1 MNWTPEN
8 LEEYISVSQLQ
19 QRISL
24 LGAEITKSYQGKELY
39 VIGVL
44 NGCMLFYSDLVRQID
59 LPITC
64 DFLGLSSYGA
74 DTKSSG
80 VVKFTKDLSH
90 PIAGKDVLIVE
101 DIVDTGLTLSY
112 LQKNLKTRSPNS
124 VQICSLLSKP
134 SRRKVEVHIDHLGF
148 TIEDHFVV
156 GYGLDLDGKY
166 RNLPYIGRFHY

>member
-1 MNWTPEN
+1 MNFAPEE
-8 LEEYISVSQLQ
+8 LEEYISAETLEA
-19 QRISL
+19 RIAEM
-24 LGAEITKSYQGKELY
+24 GAEITKAYQNTDLY

-44 NGCMLFYSDLVRQID
+44 NGCMLFYSDLVRHID

-90 PIAGKDVLIVE
+90 SIAGKDILIVE

-112 LQKNLKTRSPNS
+112 LQSNFKTRSPKS
-124 VQICSLLSKP
+124 VRICSLLSKP
-134 SRRKVEVHIDHLGF
+134 ARRKVEVPVDYVGF

-166 RNLPYIGRFHY
+166 RNLPYIGRFS

>member
-1 MNWTPEN
+1 MIWTPEN
-8 LEEYISVSQLQ
+8 LEEYISAAQLQ
-19 QRISL
+19 QRIQA
-24 LGAEITKSYQGKELY
+24 LGTEITEAYQGKDLY

-44 NGCMLFYSDLVRQID
+44 NGCMLFYSDLVRYIE

-80 VVKFTKDLSH
+80 IVKFTKDLSH
-90 PIAGKDVLIVE
+90 SIAGKDILIVE

-112 LQKNLKTRSPNS
+112 LQKNLSTRSPKS
-124 VQICSLLSKP
+124 VRICSLLSKP
-134 SRRKVEVHIDHLGF
+134 SRREVEVTIDHLGF

-166 RNLPYIGRFHY
+166 RNLPYIGRFQ